1 MKKPRII
8 RPALH
13 LEEHPNVIRD
23 PLLLAQHG
31 SLIVTWSP
39 AIDDI
44 PAKLMFVN
52 GASKRVV
59 RTGGRPGAAMREC
72 KQEIADFLNVPL
84 VDVEEHLGLG
94 RTVIWG

>member
-39 AIDDI
+39 AIDGI
-44 PAKLMFVN
+44 PSKLTFVN
-52 GASKRVV
+52 GNNKRVV
-59 RTGGRPGAAMREC
+59 RTGGRPGAALREC
-72 KQEIADFLNVPL
+72 TQEISDFLNVPL
-84 VDVEEHLGLG
+84 TEVEEHLGLG
-94 RTVIWG
+94 RSVIWG